1 MATDGT
7 LDSPQFETD
16 HTVVHPPSS
25 QSLHRTSRRRSSQS

>member
-16 HTVVHPPSS
+16 HTVIHPASAQSLRRKSRRLSS
-25 QSLHRTSRRRSSQS
+25 QT